1 MYICLTNI
9 IQFYKMLG
17 TYIKIIKTL
26 CVSVH
31 TRAHTRV
38 PTLNYHVFFSN
49 CFMITR
55 TSKPTDRPY
64 EIVTL
69 AE

>member
-1 MYICLTNI
+1 MCICLTNI

-31 TRAHTRV
+31 THTHMCTYTKV
-38 PTLNYHVFFSN
+38 SCVLLQWFYDYTQ
-49 CFMITR
+49 I
-55 TSKPTDRPY
+55 KPHRQA
-64 EIVTL
+64 V
-69 AE
+69 